1 MISEQEIKI
10 FARLRAHEILI
21 QDLLCHEFEHD
32 PSALRDHAAR
42 MYARLDIG
50 KLPGLSREEQACMS
64 YETQESIARIVEE
77 TACRTEERRIR

>member
-1 MISEQEIKI
+1 
-10 FARLRAHEILI
+10 
-21 QDLLCHEFEHD
+21 
-32 PSALRDHAAR
+32 

-50 KLPGLSREEQACMS
+50 KLPGLSPEEQARMS